1 VAPEERQGQVTAK
14 GHGTGFDPDK
24 HCGGKTRSRPGG
36 RCTKPKGWGTDHL
49 GIGSCKLHTGST
61 RNGEKS
67 AAKETALVMGAAMD
81 MEPHEALLWCVRV
94 AAGEVQYASERVA
107 ELSEE
112 DAVGPV
118 VTTRPLKYEK
128 GADSLTERVTEEQAP
143 AVHVWIDVR
152 QKALAA
158 LAKYSKMAI
167 DAGVAE
173 RQVQL
178 AERYGEM
185 IASLIGGILGDLE
198 LTKDQQAAAREI
210 VPRRL
215 QALEAG

>member
-1 VAPEERQGQVTAK
+1 MGDAVNLPAKNSGHGK
-14 GHGTGFDPDK
+14 GHGHGTAK
-24 HCGGKTRSRPGG
+24 CGAKTRSGG
-36 RCTKPKGWGTDHL
+36 KCGRPKGWGTDHP
-49 GIGSCKLHTGST
+49 GHGHCKFHGGST
-61 RNGEKS
+61 PSGVKH

-81 MEPHEALLWCVRV
+81 MDPHEALLWCVRI

-107 ELSEE
+107 ELSQE

-118 VTTRPLKYEK
+118 
-128 GADSLTERVTEEQAP
+128 TERVSEVQAP
-143 AVHVWIDVR
+143 AVHIWIDVR
-152 QKALAA
+152 QKALGS

-185 IASLIGGILGDLE
+185 IASLIGGILGDLK
-198 LTKDQQAAAREI
+198 LTKAQKDAAREI

-215 QALEAG
+215 QALEAGSA